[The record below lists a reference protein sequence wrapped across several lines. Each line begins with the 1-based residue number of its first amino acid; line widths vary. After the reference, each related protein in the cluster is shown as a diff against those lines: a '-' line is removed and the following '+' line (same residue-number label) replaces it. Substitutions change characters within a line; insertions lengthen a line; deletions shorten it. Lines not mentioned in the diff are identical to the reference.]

1 MIRTTLAL
9 AALTVFAGAAY
20 AAPAFEPAI
29 DTSLVISVV
38 DDSTSE
44 SDAMEQDQNTLPSSP
59 DQGAAET
66 DPPAA
71 SSSTDDGEPME
82 NKEYDRETNQ

>member
-9 AALTVFAGAAY
+9 AALTLFAGAAY
-20 AAPAFEPAI
+20 AAPAI
-29 DTSLVISVV
+29 DTRLVISVV

-59 DQGAAET
+59 DQGAGQT
-66 DPPAA
+66 NPPAA